1 MKRLFSI
8 LAIAGTMAFG
18 TVNANAFTT
27 TTTAATTTVATVTQ
41 EEEAA
46 APAEEDLGFHQELKK
61 RFIEGG
67 PGFMGI
73 VLLCLILGLA
83 IAIERIIF
91 LNLSTTNTK
100 KLTQNVEDALASGG
114 IEAAKEVCRNTK
126 GPVASIFYQGLDRAD
141 EDIDAAEKAVVAYGG
156 VQMGQLEKNVSWISL
171 FIALAPMLGFMG
183 TVIGMIQAFDKIEA
197 AGDMQPSLVA
207 GGIKVALLT
216 TVFGLIVAIILQIFY
231 NYIIAKI
238 DEENENSGAYN
249 GKDLPG
255 VSKHNVTVN
264 LGYTYNKYKAIV
276 SHTYRSSAYAANDF
290 GNSFSQK
297 QEAYNSTD
305 VSLGYNYKNIEVFA
319 KIQNLFDEANGI
331 WIKDDNI
338 YPVNF
343 ERTYNFGAKIKF

>member
-8 LAIAGTMAFG
+8 LAMTCLMAIG
-18 TVNANAFTT
+18 TVNANATT
-27 TTTAATTTVATVTQ
+27 LATTTATVTTSVTQ
-41 EEEAA
+41 SE
-46 APAEEDLGFHQELKK
+46 APAEELGFHQELKK

-91 LNLSTTNTK
+91 LNLSTTNSK
-100 KLTQNVEDALASGG
+100 KLTQDVEDALSSGG

-183 TVIGMIQAFDKIEA
+183 TVIGMIKAFDKIEA

-238 DEENENSGAYN
+238 DSIVNDMEDASITLM
-249 GKDLPG
+249 DLL
-255 VSKHNVTVN
+255 VKH
-264 LGYTYNKYKAIV
+264 KK
-276 SHTYRSSAYAANDF
+276 
-290 GNSFSQK
+290 
-297 QEAYNSTD
+297 
-305 VSLGYNYKNIEVFA
+305 
-319 KIQNLFDEANGI
+319 
-331 WIKDDNI
+331 
-338 YPVNF
+338 
-343 ERTYNFGAKIKF
+343 